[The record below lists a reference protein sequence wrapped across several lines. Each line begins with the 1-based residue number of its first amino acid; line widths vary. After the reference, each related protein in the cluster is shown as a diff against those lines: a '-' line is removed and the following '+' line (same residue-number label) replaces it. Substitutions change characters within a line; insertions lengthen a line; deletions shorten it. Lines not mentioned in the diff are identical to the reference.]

1 MSIVVRFK
9 PTSSERPSSTTRSIR
24 RLKDAGDFSAGLAA
38 PCHVVFR
45 HRGESAGQRDLGLAR
60 ERKAFGD
67 RLMPILNDVGISF
80 ASEPEIYEA
89 HNLVT
94 R

>member
-9 PTSSERPSSTTRSIR
+9 PTCLTTEQYDETIR
-24 RLKDAGDFSAGLAA
+24 RLKDVGDFPPDGCAL
-38 PCHVVFR
+38 HVVF
-45 HRGESAGQRDLGLAR
+45 GTDGNLQVSEIWDSPQQLQ
-60 ERKAFGD
+60 AFGD
-67 RLMPILNDVGISF
+67 RLMPILDDVGIALSG
-80 ASEPEIYEA
+80 EPEIYEA

>member
-9 PTSSERPSSTTRSIR
+9 PTSLTTEQYDETIR
-24 RLKDAGDFSAGLAA
+24 RLKDARDFPPDASAL
-38 PCHVVFR
+38 HVVP
-45 HRGESAGQRDLGLAR
+45 GTDGNLQVSEIWDSPQQLQ
-60 ERKAFGD
+60 AFGD
-67 RLMPILNDVGISF
+67 RLMPILHDVGIALS
-80 ASEPEIYEA
+80 AEPEIYAA

>member
-9 PTSSERPSSTTRSIR
+9 PTSLTTEQYDETIR
-24 RLKDAGDFSAGLAA
+24 RLKDAGDFPPDGCAM
-38 PCHVVFR
+38 HVVF
-45 HRGESAGQRDLGLAR
+45 GTDGNLQVSEIWDSPEQLQ
-60 ERKAFGD
+60 AFGD
-67 RLMPILNDVGISF
+67 TLMPILADVGIGFSG
-80 ASEPEIYEA
+80 EPEIFET

>member
-9 PTSSERPSSTTRSIR
+9 PTSLTTEQYDETIR
-24 RLKDAGDFSAGLAA
+24 RLKDAGDLLPDACAL
-38 PCHVVFR
+38 HVVP
-45 HRGESAGQRDLGLAR
+45 GTDGNLQVNEIWDSPQQLQ
-60 ERKAFGD
+60 AFGD
-67 RLMPILNDVGISF
+67 RLMRILNDVRIALSG
-80 ASEPEIYEA
+80 EPEIYAA